1 MRTTYS
7 ATAYHMA
14 ENKRYEQKLAQAS
27 QTELTDVNKSRKKKK
42 KKALFFYK
50 ALIIL
55 TQL

>member
-1 MRTTYS
+1 
-7 ATAYHMA
+7 MA